1 MYIRDEQPNTLIDLD
16 ERVQSFYNE
25 KNNDIIVEFDCS
37 KFTQNSFNIIQQL
50 SEILANDTELNGIE
64 PEEFE
69 LDVFEITI
77 NNLQTYEEELIK
89 CER

>member
-1 MYIRDEQPNTLIDLD
+1 MNLKDRVTTLMDTP
-16 ERVQSFYNE
+16 S
-25 KNNDIIVEFDCS
+25 NDIIVEIEAS
-37 KFTQNSFNIIQQL
+37 RFTPGHMAYIMTL

-69 LDVFEITI
+69 LDIFEITI